1 VSEDITNLT
10 RYTEVQNWLKG
21 KSKGTKTVYTSA
33 LKVFTEYNKMTPVE
47 LIDEAEA
54 DSKKSGRE
62 KRGPQRKI
70 IGFFEYLR
78 TEYKSTRNGFKNSK
92 IQRKKRRISKID
104 LLKSI
109 FEKDKMFPKENQKKF
124 TFLGG

>member
-1 VSEDITNLT
+1 MSKDIPNLT

-33 LKVFTEYNKMTPVE
+33 LKAFTEYTKMTPEE

-62 KRGPQRKI
+62 KGDP
-70 IGFFEYLR
+70 
-78 TEYKSTRNGFKNSK
+78 
-92 IQRKKRRISKID
+92 
-104 LLKSI
+104 
-109 FEKDKMFPKENQKKF
+109 QKK
-124 TFLGG
+124 